1 MRLQFHIKSNAA
13 TFGPQKLLTVFGSSC
28 HQPFWVLL
36 SALTKVGESFK
47 KFKCALLVKF
57 KLKVT
62 QNLNESSDSQSPKPL
77 MGPDSSFKAHN

>member
-1 MRLQFHIKSNAA
+1 MRLQFHIQINAA
-13 TFGPQKLLTVFGSSC
+13 MFGPQKLLTVFGSSC
-28 HQPFWVLL
+28 HQPILSAIVLL
-36 SALTKVGESFK
+36 ESLK

>member
-1 MRLQFHIKSNAA
+1 M
-13 TFGPQKLLTVFGSSC
+13 FGPQKLLTVFGSSC
-28 HQPFWVLL
+28 HQPILSAIVLL
-36 SALTKVGESFK
+36 ESLK

>member
-1 MRLQFHIKSNAA
+1 MLPRLGHKNFLQYLEAHVTN
-13 TFGPQKLLTVFGSSC
+13 
-28 HQPFWVLL
+28 PFWVLL